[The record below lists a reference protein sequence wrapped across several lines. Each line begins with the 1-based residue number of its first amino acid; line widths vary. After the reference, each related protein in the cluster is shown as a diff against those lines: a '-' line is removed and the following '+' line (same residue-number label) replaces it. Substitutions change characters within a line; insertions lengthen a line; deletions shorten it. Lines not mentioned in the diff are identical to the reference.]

1 MKVKITMELD
11 LAGTFYNIDTE
22 DDLKACIE
30 NLSFWLG
37 DLKSL
42 PHEKKCSLLAGSV
55 QEPMF
60 SSCMKHY
67 NDDVKLG
74 EEMFKNISFSGI
86 TEDGKEFLIES
97 KC

>member
-22 DDLKACIE
+22 DDLKACVE

-42 PHEKKCSLLAGSV
+42 PHEKKCSLLANSV
-55 QEPMF
+55 QEPIL
-60 SSCMKHY
+60 SCAMKHH
-67 NDDVKLG
+67 DDDIKLG

-86 TEDGKEFLIES
+86 TEDGKEFEIKS
-97 KC
+97 VC

>member
-22 DDLKACIE
+22 DDLNACVE

-37 DLKSL
+37 ELKSL
-42 PHEKKCSLLAGSV
+42 PCEKKCSLLANSV

-60 SSCMKHY
+60 SCCVKHY
-67 NDDVKLG
+67 DDDIKLG

-86 TEDGKEFLIES
+86 TEDGNEFNIGV
-97 KC
+97 K